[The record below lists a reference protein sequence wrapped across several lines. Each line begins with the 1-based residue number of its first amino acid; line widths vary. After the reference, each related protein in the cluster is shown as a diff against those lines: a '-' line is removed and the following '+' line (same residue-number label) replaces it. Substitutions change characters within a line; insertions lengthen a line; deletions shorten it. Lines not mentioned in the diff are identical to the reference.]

1 MNCIFF
7 SGVIVAHLAGQLYSP
22 IFAKQAQFSTQMSV
36 SGPSAGTGKSLMQT
50 IGMLMFYGEAQPT
63 TTTMTEATFYDMLEE
78 GNIYGKEL
86 FFIAEKVVFHQRS
99 SSTSDRL
106 QSKAVVHQLSFIKSL
121 PPSKIETFFPCQDA
135 LEVRT
140 SSTTLGVKKTKLTY
154 WH

>member
-78 GNIYGKEL
+78 GNIYGKVL
-86 FFIAEKVVFHQRS
+86 FILEKVVFHQRS
-99 SSTSDRL
+99 PSTRGRL
-106 QSKAVVHQLSFIKSL
+106 QSKAVFHQLSFINYSSIKS
-121 PPSKIETFFPCQDA
+121 
-135 LEVRT
+135 
-140 SSTTLGVKKTKLTY
+140 
-154 WH
+154 